1 MAGIGF
7 EIRRILEKDTLL
19 SLLEAYGF
27 AGLIS
32 SGPWVLSILGVM
44 MIGILSYT
52 LVSPQVLIVQFLVSV
67 TYLMAFSLMLTGVL
81 QLMFTRF
88 IADRLFELKKAIILP
103 NMLGALCLT
112 TLVAGGSGAL
122 VLALLFEQSLV
133 YRLLMLANFVALCNL
148 WIVIIFL
155 SSMKA
160 YRLIVGLFFAGYSI
174 AVLSALALSLLGFGM
189 DGLLFGV
196 LVGHSFLLFSFLFI
210 IVQAYP
216 GEQLIAFDFLKKK
229 QIFISLIFTGFFF
242 NLGIWAD
249 KLIFWFYPDTS
260 QIIIGPLRA
269 SLIYDLPIFLA
280 YLSIIPGMAVF
291 LVRMEADFAEQY
303 DLFYTSIREGDTL
316 QRIYYRKDRMVYTA
330 RQGIYEIFKVQGI
343 TVVLL
348 LLWGQDI
355 LQAIGISP
363 LYVRLFYIDVVGVSV
378 QVLLLSIMNVL
389 FYLDGRRIAL
399 FLSLLFLL
407 SNSLFS
413 WLSIQLGASFFGYG
427 FTLAMALTSLVGLA
441 LLSRKMNRLEYE
453 TFMLQGA

>member
-52 LVSPQVLIVQFLVSV
+52 MVSPQVLIVQFLVSV
-67 TYLMAFSLMLTGVL
+67 TYLMAFSLMLTGIL

-122 VLALLFEQSLV
+122 VLTFLFDQSLT

-160 YRLIVGLFFAGYSI
+160 YRLIVGLFFAGYGI
-174 AVLSALALSLLGFGM
+174 AVISALALSMLGFGM

-210 IVQAYP
+210 IVQTYP
-216 GEQLIAFDFLKKK
+216 GEQLIAFDFLQRK

-316 QRIYYRKDRMVYTA
+316 QRIYYRKDRMIYTA